1 MRKKFLLSKSEK
13 PIMMRLHDLKDASL
27 HPVRNSMSKCN
38 ETKQSCLA
46 MTLSHDWKGMCA
58 GFHFRLRCQES
69 QYPKRDFTSGV
80 NRPLL

>member
-1 MRKKFLLSKSEK
+1 
-13 PIMMRLHDLKDASL
+13 
-27 HPVRNSMSKCN
+27 MSKCN